1 MLSPEKVAA
10 LFPHKT
16 LNHSLFVFNE
26 LPSTNTFALE
36 IARKPIPDKTL
47 ILTDRQTAGRGRLQ
61 RTWFSPPGA
70 NIYGSLIA
78 SLKVHGQALG
88 WVPLMSGLAIAQ
100 GIESRE
106 KIPIHLKWPNDL
118 LIQDRKVGG
127 ILCESVKLDST
138 KTSVVIGFGINVNL
152 SPSELPQEL
161 EDTAT
166 SLYCHTQN
174 PLDRY
179 QVIKSII
186 AALEQGCTTFMTQGP
201 AAVQA
206 EYSNRCSTLGK
217 QIVVT
222 FPDGSTLKG
231 LAQGI
236 GEHGQLQIWPTSSD
250 SVEQSARIVDVYS
263 GDINHIRNSHDYQSK
278 N

>member
-1 MLSPEKVAA
+1 MLSSEKVAA

-36 IARKPIPDKTL
+36 IARKSIPDKTL
-47 ILTDRQTAGRGRLQ
+47 ILTDKQTAGRGRLQ

-78 SLKVHGQALG
+78 GLKVRGQALG
-88 WVPLMSGLAIAQ
+88 WVPLMAGLAIAH
-100 GIESRE
+100 GIESSA
-106 KIPIHLKWPNDL
+106 KIPIDLKWPNDL
-118 LIQDRKVGG
+118 LIQDQKVGG
-127 ILCESVKLDST
+127 ILCESLKLGSM
-138 KTSVVIGFGINVNL
+138 KTSAVIGFGINVNL

-161 EDTAT
+161 EETAT
-166 SLYCHTQN
+166 SLYLHTQN

-186 AALEQGCTTFMTQGP
+186 TALEQGCATFRTQDP
-201 AAVQA
+201 TAFQA

-222 FPDGSTLKG
+222 FPDGSILKG

-236 GEHGQLQIWPTSSD
+236 GEHGQLQIRPTSPD
-250 SVEQSARIVDVYS
+250 SGEQSTKIVDVYS
-263 GDINHIRNSHDYQSK
+263 GNINHIRNFHD
-278 N
+278 